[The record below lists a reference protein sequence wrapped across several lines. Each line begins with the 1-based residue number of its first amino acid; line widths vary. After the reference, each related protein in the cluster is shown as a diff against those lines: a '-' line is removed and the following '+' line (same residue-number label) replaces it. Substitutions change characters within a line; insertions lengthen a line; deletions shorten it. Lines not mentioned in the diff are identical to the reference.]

1 MCLRKGKRDSALLA
15 LLMEEGDLS
24 PGIWELFRGR
34 KEQVDGC
41 SLEIPRRNAA
51 L

>member
-1 MCLRKGKRDSALLA
+1 MCLRKDKRDLALLA

-24 PGIWELFRGR
+24 PGIWECKGR

-41 SLEIPRRNAA
+41 SLETPRRNAA